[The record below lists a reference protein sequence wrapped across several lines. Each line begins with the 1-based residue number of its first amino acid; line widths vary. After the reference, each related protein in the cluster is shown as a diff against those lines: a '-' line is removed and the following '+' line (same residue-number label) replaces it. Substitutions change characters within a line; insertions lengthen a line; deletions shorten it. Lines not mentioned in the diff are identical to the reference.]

1 MNILFLTEKE
11 AVPKIGGSFRITYTL
26 AKGFEERGHNCFQL
40 CGKDLFSYSTIEKC
54 IVENHIDIIISNLV
68 DKEYKF
74 VVLPMVFEISR
85 KTGSKVFACLHAMP
99 GEELVGNTVRNSL
112 YRIFRGEKT
121 IENLKFLI
129 LGILPRKP
137 LTLLF
142 SNRLKKRYHILYDN
156 SDKMVVLSDRFYD
169 DIASLGKIT
178 IDNKFVVIHNALS
191 FNCFLSEEKIPL
203 KNKEVLILSR
213 MDERSKRLSRA
224 LRIWKKVN
232 EEGNHND
239 WRLTIIGDGRDLD
252 YYKKI
257 AKRLKL
263 KNLSF
268 EGRKENEI
276 SYYERSAIFMM
287 TSAYE
292 GWGITLTEAQQM
304 GVVPIA
310 FDSYSSLRDIIED
323 GKNGVTVKN
332 NDFEE
337 YAEKL
342 LWLMDHEEAR
352 YKMAREAILSSHRY
366 SLDVILDR
374 WETTFAHAQ
383 GIS

>member
-1 MNILFLTEKE
+1 
-11 AVPKIGGSFRITYTL
+11 
-26 AKGFEERGHNCFQL
+26 
-40 CGKDLFSYSTIEKC
+40 
-54 IVENHIDIIISNLV
+54 
-68 DKEYKF
+68 
-74 VVLPMVFEISR
+74 
-85 KTGSKVFACLHAMP
+85 
-99 GEELVGNTVRNSL
+99 
-112 YRIFRGEKT
+112 
-121 IENLKFLI
+121 
-129 LGILPRKP
+129 
-137 LTLLF
+137 
-142 SNRLKKRYHILYDN
+142 
-156 SDKMVVLSDRFYD
+156 MVVLSDRFYD

-352 YKMAREAILSSHRY
+352 YKMAREAILSSHRF

-374 WETTFAHAQ
+374 WENTFAHAQ